1 MSSEKPYQEVP
12 PGFIRLE
19 HYNATVDTLQARISA
34 VSKQSD
40 AEIERLKAELAL
52 APTLCSHQNGC
63 SQDVSEISFCPHE
76 ETADK
81 LASFDRLKTACE
93 YFVGS
98 LVADNRQN
106 AAKEYRNMIAALGFD
121 PTLAANK
128 AFEDLLDSKSLPNDA
143 VIERADRLQS
153 ELDLVRKQRDENGKK
168 ALAKLVETQ
177 KQRDDVLREANKI
190 GAELRKLADKLDPTN
205 SNATASAN
213 WESVGV
219 ISWKDGVEP

>member
-1 MSSEKPYQEVP
+1 MSDEKPYQEVP

-19 HYNATVDTLQARISA
+19 HYNATIAEMNRQREQVTKQA
-34 VSKQSD
+34 D
-40 AEIERLKAELAL
+40 AEIERLKAELAI

-63 SQDVSEISFCPHE
+63 SQDVSGV
-76 ETADK
+76 D
-81 LASFDRLKTACE
+81 FDRLKTACE

-106 AAKEYRNMIAALGFD
+106 AAKEYRNIVAELGFD

-128 AFEDLLDSKSLPNDA
+128 AFEDLLDSKSLPSDA
-143 VIERADRLQS
+143 AIERADRLQS
-153 ELDLVRKQRDENGKK
+153 RLDTATRLHNEAQAN
-168 ALAKLVETQ
+168 ALASIFEAM

-190 GAELRKLADKLDPTN
+190 GAELRRLADNLDPPN
-205 SNATASAN
+205 PNATASAN

-219 ISWKDGVEP
+219 IPWKEGLEP

>member
-1 MSSEKPYQEVP
+1 MSGEKPYQEVP

-34 VSKQSD
+34 VSKQAD
-40 AEIERLKAELAL
+40 EEIERLKAELAL

-63 SQDVSEISFCPHE
+63 SQDVSGV
-76 ETADK
+76 T
-81 LASFDRLKTACE
+81 LDRLKTACE

-106 AAKEYRNMIAALGFD
+106 AAKEYRNIVAALGFD

-128 AFEDLLDSKSLPNDA
+128 AFEDLLDSKSLPSDA
-143 VIERADRLQS
+143 AIERADRLQS
-153 ELDLVRKQRDENGKK
+153 RLDTTKRLFDEASSK
-168 ALAKLVETQ
+168 AFEQFSEVK

-190 GAELRKLADKLDPTN
+190 GAELRRLANNLDPPNTATA
-205 SNATASAN
+205 ATASAN

-219 ISWKDGVEP
+219 IPWKEGLEP